1 MSEQK
6 AYEADTGEIDLDIG
20 DAQAVE
26 VEVEQPAEP
35 EAAAEAPV
43 SEQERVSDSAQKR
56 INSLTKKMRDAE
68 RREQE
73 ALAYAKKVQA
83 EAEQLRTRM
92 TQVDQ
97 GYLNEY
103 GSRLATETQI
113 AEAEMK
119 RAVEVGDSAKV
130 VEAQRRLAQLYSA
143 AEKYSTAKQQ
153 QEDYAKQVAAAQ
165 SASQVPQQAA
175 PAQVVRADPK
185 AEEWAERNS
194 WFGKDEVMTFAAF
207 GLHKKLVQDEGFDP
221 NTDEYYTELDRRL
234 REEFPQKL
242 NGSSKRAVQTVVG
255 VSRANSATTP
265 ARSTKVRLTPTQVAV
280 ARKLGVP
287 LELYAKYVK

>member
-6 AYEADTGEIDLDIG
+6 VYEADTGEIDLDIG

-26 VEVEQPAEP
+26 VEIEQPAEP
-35 EAAAEAPV
+35 ESAASAV

-73 ALAYAKKVQA
+73 ALTYAKKVQV

-97 GYLNEY
+97 GYLHEY

-143 AEKYSTAKQQ
+143 SEKYSVARQQ
-153 QEDYAKQVAAAQ
+153 QEEYARQVAAAQ
-165 SASQVPQQAA
+165 SAPQAVQQAQ

-194 WFGKDEVMTFAAF
+194 WFGKDEVLTFAAF

-234 REEFPQKL
+234 RDEFPQKL

>member
-6 AYEADTGEIDLDIG
+6 VYEADTGEIDLDIG

-26 VEVEQPAEP
+26 VEIEQPAEP
-35 EAAAEAPV
+35 ESAASAV

-73 ALAYAKKVQA
+73 ALTYAKKVQA

-97 GYLNEY
+97 GYLQEY

-143 AEKYSTAKQQ
+143 SEKYSVARQQ
-153 QEDYAKQVAAAQ
+153 QEEYARQVAAAQ
-165 SASQVPQQAA
+165 SAPQAVQQAQ

-194 WFGKDEVMTFAAF
+194 WFGKDEVLTFAAF

-234 REEFPQKL
+234 RDEFPQKL